1 MGGYQRKDNTR
12 KWGEKNKNRTYVVD
26 ELFGSK
32 YGSEG
37 DRLLKCEKSMIHNLQ
52 HQQNKKI
59 DKIGKF

>member
-37 DRLLKCEKSMIHNLQ
+37 ERLLKCEVYDIQPSTLAK
-52 HQQNKKI
+52 
-59 DKIGKF
+59 